1 VIDNIKF
8 RKLSNGYTVRYHVP
22 VKDEMASKG
31 PSGFVDE
38 FYVADK
44 AALKAEVARLIDGWL
59 ERDPEPV
66 PKEEK

>member
-1 VIDNIKF
+1 MIDSIKI
-8 RKLSNGYTVRYHVP
+8 RKLSNGYTVRYHIP

-44 AALKAEVARLIDGWL
+44 IALKTEVAALIDSWL
-59 ERDPEPV
+59 ERDPETR
-66 PKEEK
+66 EEKLA